1 MTPTK
6 QQPNPT
12 SSTRQQPLAHSYI
25 RFSSIAQEKG
35 DSINRQIA
43 SATAWSERNGILLS
57 DVVYRDLG
65 ISAFKKVDRPGL
77 RQLTE
82 SIRAGHIRKGDYILL
97 EKLDRLSRKDLDI
110 AQEEIKSILRMG
122 VNIVAIE
129 DNLELTPESVND
141 AQALIRIII
150 LAENAHRQSRE
161 KSERIKAAYASARQK
176 ARQGKAVRRRL
187 PCWLEVKEDVYTFH
201 PVYLPI
207 VQRIIELRHAGR
219 GYSSIAKTLNAEG
232 LPGRI
237 GKSGSGTSK
246 GWTGGSV
253 REIVTSRA
261 LYGFYQPHIT
271 VEKERDDGT
280 TKRVLQPDGDPIVD
294 HYPPVIGYREW
305 LAIQPDTTT
314 TTAKNRVPAGGYN
327 RTDRLSGVARCAV
340 CGGRVALRIYRRPS
354 KKAQGGMK
362 EYRHWVCVAG
372 YASGACSVTRA
383 FPDLDLVIIKSIGHL
398 EVDVAPPAPSTCST
412 SGAVDTVRAKLDANK
427 ERAEQLQALLVD
439 PEGGSVSFVY
449 NALST
454 LQNRIKE
461 LERELEQLVKV
472 EVSGADGNTTQED
485 IDRLKSLV
493 DDVELFNHELRKI
506 VGAIRV
512 QHFGAKGFRGV
523 IEQVNGKR
531 VGFVSTA
538 PENPKRGHAKE
549 RIEFFARGLGIPEP
563 GDVEQL
569 YPWETDQEDD

>member
-1 MTPTK
+1 MTSPKQPTK
-6 QQPNPT
+6 QPNPT

-25 RFSSIAQEKG
+25 RFSSSAQMGG
-35 DSINRQIA
+35 DSIARQTA
-43 SATAWSERNGILLS
+43 SAAAWSERNGIPLS
-57 DVVYRDLG
+57 NIVYRDLG

-82 SIRAGHIRKGDYILL
+82 SIRAGVIRQGDYILL
-97 EKLDRLSRKDLDI
+97 ERLDRLSRKDLDI

-232 LPGRI
+232 LPGRM

-305 LAIQPDTTT
+305 LSIQPDSHAAT
-314 TTAKNRVPAGGYN
+314 KNVPSGGYN
-327 RTDRLSGVARCAV
+327 KTDRLSGVARCGV

-354 KKAQGGMK
+354 KKAEDVVN

-372 YASGACSVTRA
+372 YASGTCSVTRA
-383 FPDLDLVIIKSIGHL
+383 FPDLDLIIIKSIIHL
-398 EVDVAPPAPSTCST
+398 EVDVATPAPSTCSN
-412 SGAVDTVRAKLDANK
+412 SAVDTIRATIDANK

-461 LERELEQLVKV
+461 LERELEQLEKV
-472 EVSGADGNTTQED
+472 EVDSGATTQAD
-485 IDRLKSLV
+485 IDRLAGYV

-506 VGAIRV
+506 VSAIRV
-512 QHFGAKGFRGV
+512 RHFGKKGFRGV

-563 GDVEQL
+563 GDVEL
-569 YPWETDQEDD
+569 FPWETEQDD

>member
-1 MTPTK
+1 MTSPKQPTK
-6 QQPNPT
+6 
-12 SSTRQQPLAHSYI
+12 QPLAHSYI
-25 RFSSIAQEKG
+25 RFSSSAQEKG

-43 SATAWSERNGILLS
+43 SATSWSEKHGIPLS

-82 SIRAGHIRKGDYILL
+82 SIRSGHIRKGDYILL
-97 EKLDRLSRKDLDI
+97 ERLDRISRKDLDI

-122 VNIVAIE
+122 VNICAIE

-141 AQALIRIII
+141 ANALVKMIF

-161 KSERIKAAYASARQK
+161 KSERIKAAYASARQR
-176 ARQGKAVRRRL
+176 ARDGKAVKRRL
-187 PCWLEVKEDVYTFH
+187 PCWLEVAPDGNTYTFH

-237 GKSGSGTSK
+237 GKSGTTSK

-294 HYPPVIGYREW
+294 HYPPVLGYREW
-305 LAIQPDTTT
+305 LAIQPDTTV
-314 TTAKNRVPAGGYN
+314 TAKNRVPAGGYN
-327 RTDRLSGVARCAV
+327 KTDRLSGVARCGV

-362 EYRHWVCVAG
+362 DYRHWVCVAG
-372 YASGACSVTRA
+372 YSSGTCPVTRA
-383 FPDLDLVIIKSIGHL
+383 FPDLDLMIIKSIGHL
-398 EVDVAPPAPSTCST
+398 EVVSTPVPSTCST
-412 SGAVDTVRAKLDANK
+412 SAVDSIRATIDANK
-427 ERAEQLQALLVD
+427 ERAEQLKSLLVD
-439 PEGGSVSFVY
+439 PEGGDVGFVY

-454 LQNRIKE
+454 LQARIKE
-461 LERELEQLVKV
+461 LEAELEQLEKV
-472 EVSGADGNTTQED
+472 EVDGCGNTTQED
-485 IDRLKSLV
+485 IDRLAGYV

-506 VGAIRV
+506 ISAIRV
-512 QHFGAKGFRGV
+512 QHFGKKGFRGV
-523 IEQVNGKR
+523 IEQVNGRR
-531 VGFVSTA
+531 VGFVLTA

-563 GDVEQL
+563 DVEL
-569 YPWETDQEDD
+569 FPWETEQDD

>member
-1 MTPTK
+1 MTSTKTPTK
-6 QQPNPT
+6 HST
-12 SSTRQQPLAHSYI
+12 STPLAHSYI

-97 EKLDRLSRKDLDI
+97 ERLDRLSRKDLDI

-187 PCWLEVKEDVYTFH
+187 PCWLEVKEDTYTFH

-207 VQRIIELRHAGR
+207 VQRIVELRRQGR

-237 GKSGSGTSK
+237 GKSGTASK

-294 HYPPVIGYREW
+294 HYPPVIGYRKW

-327 RTDRLSGVARCAV
+327 KTDRLSGVARCAV

-362 EYRHWVCVAG
+362 DYRHWVCVAG
-372 YASGACSVTRA
+372 YSSGTCSVTRA
-383 FPDLDLVIIKSIGHL
+383 FPDLDRMVIKAIGHL
-398 EVDVAPPAPSTCST
+398 EVDVATPDPSTCST
-412 SGAVDTVRAKLDANK
+412 SAVDSIRATIDANK
-427 ERAEQLQALLVD
+427 ERAEQLKSLLVD
-439 PEGGSVSFVY
+439 PEGGDVGFVY

-454 LQNRIKE
+454 LQNRIKD
-461 LERELEQLVKV
+461 LEAELEQLEKV
-472 EVSGADGNTTQED
+472 EVSGGNTTQED

-512 QHFGAKGFRGV
+512 QHFGKKGFSGV
-523 IEQVNGKR
+523 IEQVNGRR

-538 PENPKRGHAKE
+538 PANPRRGHAKE

-563 GDVEQL
+563 GDVEL
-569 YPWETDQEDD
+569 FPWETEGQDD

>member
-1 MTPTK
+1 MTSPK
-6 QQPNPT
+6 PPKHST
-12 SSTRQQPLAHSYI
+12 SSTPLAHSYI

-43 SATAWSERNGILLS
+43 SATSWSEKRGIPLS

-82 SIRAGHIRKGDYILL
+82 SIRAGIIRQGDYILL
-97 EKLDRLSRKDLDI
+97 ERLDRLSRKDLDI
-110 AQEEIKSILRMG
+110 AQEEIKSILRMN
-122 VNIVAIE
+122 VNVVAIE
-129 DNLELTPESVND
+129 DNLELTPASVND

-161 KSERIKAAYASARQK
+161 KSERIKAAYASARQR
-176 ARQGKAVRRRL
+176 ARDGKAVKRRL
-187 PCWLEVKEDVYTFH
+187 PCWIEVKEDVYTFH

-207 VQRIIELRHAGR
+207 VQRIVELRRQGR

-237 GKSGSGTSK
+237 GKSGTASK

-294 HYPPVIGYREW
+294 HYPPVIGYRKW
-305 LAIQPDTTT
+305 LAIQPDTTA
-314 TTAKNRVPAGGYN
+314 TAKNRIPAGGYN
-327 RTDRLSGVARCAV
+327 KTDRLSGVARCGV

-372 YASGACSVTRA
+372 YASGTCSVTRA
-383 FPDLDLVIIKSIGHL
+383 FPDLDLMIIKSIGHL
-398 EVDVAPPAPSTCST
+398 EVVSTPAPSTCSN
-412 SGAVDTVRAKLDANK
+412 SAVDTVRAKLDANK
-427 ERAEQLQALLVD
+427 ERAEQLKSLLVD

-461 LERELEQLVKV
+461 LEQELEQLEKI
-472 EVSGADGNTTQED
+472 EVSGADGNTTQAD

-506 VGAIRV
+506 VSAIRV
-512 QHFGAKGFRGV
+512 QHFGAKGFSGV
-523 IEQVNGKR
+523 IEQVNGRR

-538 PENPKRGHAKE
+538 PANPRRGHAKE

-563 GDVEQL
+563 GDVEL
-569 YPWETDQEDD
+569 FPWETEQDD

>member
-1 MTPTK
+1 MTDPT
-6 QQPNPT
+6 
-12 SSTRQQPLAHSYI
+12 TRQHPLAHSYI
-25 RFSSIAQEKG
+25 RFSSSAQMGG
-35 DSINRQIA
+35 DSIARQTA
-43 SATAWSERNGILLS
+43 SAAAWSERNGIPLS
-57 DVVYRDLG
+57 NIVYRDLG
-65 ISAFKKVDRPGL
+65 ISAFQKVDRPGL

-82 SIRAGHIRKGDYILL
+82 SIRAGVIRQGDYILL
-97 EKLDRLSRKDLDI
+97 ERLDRLSRKDLDI

-129 DNLELTPESVND
+129 DALELTPESVND

-305 LAIQPDTTT
+305 LAIQPDTAA
-314 TTAKNRVPAGGYN
+314 TAKNRVPAGGYN

-354 KKAQGGMK
+354 KKEGVK

-383 FPDLDLVIIKSIGHL
+383 FPDLDQMIIKAIGHL
-398 EVDVAPPAPSTCST
+398 EVVSTPAPSTCST
-412 SGAVDTVRAKLDANK
+412 SGAVDTVRAKLDANR
-427 ERAEQLQALLVD
+427 ERAGQLQALLVD
-439 PEGGSVSFVY
+439 PEGGDVSFVY

-454 LQNRIKE
+454 LQARIKE
-461 LERELEQLVKV
+461 LETELEALEKV

-493 DDVELFNHELRKI
+493 DDVELFNHELRRI
-506 VGAIRV
+506 VSAIRV
-512 QHFGAKGFRGV
+512 RHFGKKGFRGV
-523 IEQVNGKR
+523 IEQTNGRR

-538 PENPKRGHAKE
+538 PANPRRGHAKK

-563 GDVEQL
+563 GDVEQDL
-569 YPWETDQEDD
+569 YPWETDGQDD

>member
-1 MTPTK
+1 MTSPKQPT
-6 QQPNPT
+6 T
-12 SSTRQQPLAHSYI
+12 SPQTLAHSYI
-25 RFSSIAQEKG
+25 RFSSVAQMGG
-35 DSINRQIA
+35 DSIQRQIA
-43 SATAWSERNGILLS
+43 SATAWSERNGIPLS

-82 SIRAGHIRKGDYILL
+82 SIRAGIIRQGDYILL
-97 EKLDRLSRKDLDI
+97 ERLDRLSRKDLDI

-122 VNIVAIE
+122 VNVVAIE

-161 KSERIKAAYASARQK
+161 KSERIKAAYASARQR
-176 ARQGKAVRRRL
+176 ARDGKAVKRRL
-187 PCWLEVKEDVYTFH
+187 PCWLEVKEDTYTFH

-305 LAIQPDTTT
+305 LAIQPTV
-314 TTAKNRVPAGGYN
+314 TAKNRVPAGGYN
-327 RTDRLSGVARCAV
+327 KTDRLSGVARCAV

-354 KKAQGGMK
+354 KKEGVK

-372 YASGACSVTRA
+372 YSSGTCPVTRA
-383 FPDLDLVIIKSIGHL
+383 FPDLDLMIIKSIGHL
-398 EVDVAPPAPSTCST
+398 EVVSTPVPSTCST
-412 SGAVDTVRAKLDANK
+412 SAVDSIRATIDANK
-427 ERAEQLQALLVD
+427 ERAEQLKSLLVD
-439 PEGGSVSFVY
+439 PEGGDVGFVY

-454 LQNRIKE
+454 LQARIKE
-461 LERELEQLVKV
+461 LEAELEQLEKV
-472 EVSGADGNTTQED
+472 EVDGCGNTTQED
-485 IDRLKSLV
+485 IDRLAGYV

-506 VGAIRV
+506 ISAIRV
-512 QHFGAKGFRGV
+512 QHFGKKGFRGV
-523 IEQVNGKR
+523 IEQVNGRR
-531 VGFVSTA
+531 VGFVLTA

-563 GDVEQL
+563 DVEL
-569 YPWETDQEDD
+569 FPWETEQDD

>member
-1 MTPTK
+1 MTSTKTPTK
-6 QQPNPT
+6 HST
-12 SSTRQQPLAHSYI
+12 STPLAHSYI

-35 DSINRQIA
+35 DSISRQIA
-43 SATAWSERNGILLS
+43 SATSWSEKRGIPLS

-82 SIRAGHIRKGDYILL
+82 SIRAGIIRQGDYILL
-97 EKLDRLSRKDLDI
+97 ERLDRLSRKDLDI

-122 VNIVAIE
+122 VNIIAIE
-129 DNLELTPESVND
+129 DALELTPESVND
-141 AQALIRIII
+141 PSALIRIII

-161 KSERIKAAYASARQK
+161 KSERIKAAYASARQR
-176 ARQGKAVRRRL
+176 ARDGKAVRRRL
-187 PCWLEVKEDVYTFH
+187 PCWLEVKGDTYTFH

-207 VQRIIELRHAGR
+207 VRRIIELRHAGR

-232 LPGRI
+232 LPGRM
-237 GKSGSGTSK
+237 GKSGTTSK

-280 TKRVLQPDGDPIVD
+280 TKRVLVADGDPIVD

-305 LAIQPDTTT
+305 LAIQPDTTA
-314 TTAKNRVPAGGYN
+314 TAKNRVPAGGYN
-327 RTDRLSGVARCAV
+327 KTDRLSGVARCAV

-383 FPDLDLVIIKSIGHL
+383 FPALDQMIIKAIGHL
-398 EVDVAPPAPSTCST
+398 EVVATPAPSTCSS
-412 SGAVDTVRAKLDANK
+412 SGAVDSIRATIDANK

-454 LQNRIKE
+454 LQARIKE
-461 LERELEQLVKV
+461 LEAELEQLEKV
-472 EVSGADGNTTQED
+472 EVDGDGNTTQED
-485 IDRLKSLV
+485 IDRLAGYV
-493 DDVELFNHELRKI
+493 DDVELFNHELRRI
-506 VGAIRV
+506 VSAIRV
-512 QHFGAKGFRGV
+512 QHFGKKGFRGV

-563 GDVEQL
+563 GDVEQDL
-569 YPWETDQEDD
+569 FPWEQIDEQGDED

>member
-1 MTPTK
+1 MTTSPKPPIK
-6 QQPNPT
+6 QPANPT
-12 SSTRQQPLAHSYI
+12 SNSTPLAHSYI

-43 SATAWSERNGILLS
+43 SATSWSEKRGIPLS

-97 EKLDRLSRKDLDI
+97 ERLDRLSRKDLDI

-122 VNIVAIE
+122 VNVVAIE

-161 KSERIKAAYASARQK
+161 KSERIKAAYASARQR
-176 ARQGKAVRRRL
+176 ARDGKAVRRRL
-187 PCWLEVKEDVYTFH
+187 PCWLDVTPDGNTYTFH

-207 VQRIIELRHAGR
+207 VQRIIELRHPGR

-232 LPGRI
+232 LPGRM

-280 TKRVLQPDGDPIVD
+280 TKRVLQPDGEPIVD

-305 LAIQPDTTT
+305 LAIQPDTTA
-314 TTAKNRVPAGGYN
+314 TAKNRIPAGGYN
-327 RTDRLSGVARCAV
+327 KTDRLSGVARCAV

-354 KKAQGGMK
+354 KKAEGGTK
-362 EYRHWVCVAG
+362 DYRHWVCVAG

-383 FPDLDLVIIKSIGHL
+383 FPDLDQMIIKAIGHL
-398 EVDVAPPAPSTCST
+398 EVVATPAPSTCSS
-412 SGAVDTVRAKLDANK
+412 SGAVDTIRATIDANK

-454 LQNRIKE
+454 LQARIKE
-461 LERELEQLVKV
+461 LEAELEQLEKV
-472 EVSGADGNTTQED
+472 EVDGDGNTTQAD
-485 IDRLKSLV
+485 IDRLAGYV
-493 DDVELFNHELRKI
+493 DDVELFNHELRRI
-506 VGAIRV
+506 VSAIRV
-512 QHFGAKGFRGV
+512 QHFGKKGFRGV
-523 IEQVNGKR
+523 IEQVNGRR

-563 GDVEQL
+563 GDVDL
-569 YPWETDQEDD
+569 FPWETEQDD

>member
-1 MTPTK
+1 MTSPK
-6 QQPNPT
+6 PPKHST
-12 SSTRQQPLAHSYI
+12 STPLAHSYI
-25 RFSSIAQEKG
+25 RFSSSAQEKG

-43 SATAWSERNGILLS
+43 SATAWTERNGIPLS

-82 SIRAGHIRKGDYILL
+82 SIRAGIIRQGDYILL
-97 EKLDRLSRKDLDI
+97 ERLDRLSRKDLDI

-122 VNIVAIE
+122 VNVVAIE

-161 KSERIKAAYASARQK
+161 KSERIKAAYASARQR
-176 ARQGKAVRRRL
+176 ARDGKAVRRRL
-187 PCWLEVKEDVYTFH
+187 PCWLEVTPDGNTYTFH

-237 GKSGSGTSK
+237 GKSGTTSK

-305 LAIQPDTTT
+305 LAIQPDTTA
-314 TTAKNRVPAGGYN
+314 TAKNRIPAGGYN
-327 RTDRLSGVARCAV
+327 KTDRLSGVARCGV

-362 EYRHWVCVAG
+362 DYRHWVCVAG
-372 YASGACSVTRA
+372 YSSGTCPVTRA
-383 FPDLDLVIIKSIGHL
+383 FPDLDRMVIKAIGHL
-398 EVDVAPPAPSTCST
+398 EVDVATPAPSTCS
-412 SGAVDTVRAKLDANK
+412 SSSAVDTIRATLDANR
-427 ERAEQLQALLVD
+427 ERAEQLKSLLVD
-439 PEGGSVSFVY
+439 PEGGDVGFVY

-454 LQNRIKE
+454 LQNRIKD
-461 LERELEQLVKV
+461 LEAELEQLEKV
-472 EVSGADGNTTQED
+472 EVSGGNTTQED
-485 IDRLKSLV
+485 IDRLAGYV

-506 VGAIRV
+506 VSAIRV
-512 QHFGAKGFRGV
+512 QHFGKKGFRGV
-523 IEQVNGKR
+523 IEQVNGRR

-538 PENPKRGHAKE
+538 PANPRRGHAKE

-563 GDVEQL
+563 GDIEQDL
-569 YPWETDQEDD
+569 FPWEQVDEQGDED

>member
-1 MTPTK
+1 MTSPKTPK
-6 QQPNPT
+6 QHPKPNQT
-12 SSTRQQPLAHSYI
+12 PLAHSYI
-25 RFSSIAQEKG
+25 RFSSAAQEKG
-35 DSINRQIA
+35 DSIARQTA
-43 SATAWSERNGILLS
+43 SAASWSEKHGIPLS

-65 ISAFKKVDRPGL
+65 ISAFKKVERPGL

-82 SIRAGHIRKGDYILL
+82 SIRAGIIRRGDYILL
-97 EKLDRLSRKDLDI
+97 ERLDRLSRKDLDI

-122 VNIVAIE
+122 VNIIAIE
-129 DNLELTPESVND
+129 DALELTPDSLND
-141 AQALIRIII
+141 PSALIRIII

-161 KSERIKAAYASARQK
+161 KSERIKAAYASARQR
-176 ARQGKAVRRRL
+176 ARDGKAVKRRL
-187 PCWLEVKEDVYTFH
+187 PCWLEIKEDTYTFH

-219 GYSSIAKTLNAEG
+219 GYSSIAKTLNSEQ
-232 LPGRI
+232 LPGRM
-237 GKSGSGTSK
+237 GKSGSGASK

-253 REIVTSRA
+253 REIVTSRS

-280 TKRVLQPDGDPIVD
+280 IKRVLQPDGDPIVD

-305 LAIQPDTTT
+305 LAIQPT

-327 RTDRLSGVARCAV
+327 KTDRLSGVARCAV

-383 FPDLDLVIIKSIGHL
+383 FPALDQMIIKAIGYL
-398 EVDVAPPAPSTCST
+398 EVVATPAPSTCSS
-412 SGAVDTVRAKLDANK
+412 SGAVDTIRATIDANK

-454 LQNRIKE
+454 LQARIKE
-461 LERELEQLVKV
+461 LERELEQLEKV
-472 EVSGADGNTTQED
+472 EVDGADGNTTQAD

-506 VGAIRV
+506 VSAIRV
-512 QHFGAKGFRGV
+512 QHFGEKGFRGV

-563 GDVEQL
+563 GDVEL
-569 YPWETDQEDD
+569 FPWETEGQED

>member
-1 MTPTK
+1 MTSPKPPIK
-6 QQPNPT
+6 QHPNPST
-12 SSTRQQPLAHSYI
+12 TRQTNLAHSYI
-25 RFSSIAQEKG
+25 RFSSSAQMGG
-35 DSINRQIA
+35 DSIARQTA
-43 SATAWSERNGILLS
+43 SAAAWSERNGIPLS
-57 DVVYRDLG
+57 NIVYRDLG

-82 SIRAGHIRKGDYILL
+82 SIRAGIIRQGDYILL
-97 EKLDRLSRKDLDI
+97 ERLDRLSRKDLDI

-122 VNIVAIE
+122 VNIIAIE
-129 DNLELTPESVND
+129 DGLELTPDSLND
-141 AQALIRIII
+141 PSALIRIII

-161 KSERIKAAYASARQK
+161 KSERIKAAYASARQR
-176 ARQGKAVRRRL
+176 ARDGKAVKRRL
-187 PCWLEVKEDVYTFH
+187 PCWLEVKEDTYTFH

-237 GKSGSGTSK
+237 GKSGTTSK

-305 LAIQPDTTT
+305 LAIQPDTTV
-314 TTAKNRVPAGGYN
+314 TAKNRVPAGGYN
-327 RTDRLSGVARCAV
+327 KTDRLSGVARCAV

-354 KKAQGGMK
+354 KKAEGGTK
-362 EYRHWVCVAG
+362 DYRHWVCVAG

-383 FPDLDLVIIKSIGHL
+383 FPDLDLMIIKAIGHL
-398 EVDVAPPAPSTCST
+398 EVDVAPPAPSTCSS

-427 ERAEQLQALLVD
+427 ERAEQLKSLLVD
-439 PEGGSVSFVY
+439 PEGGDVSFVY

-454 LQNRIKE
+454 LQNRIKD
-461 LERELEQLVKV
+461 LEAELEQLEKV
-472 EVSGADGNTTQED
+472 EVDGDGNTTQAD

-506 VGAIRV
+506 VSAIRV
-512 QHFGAKGFRGV
+512 QHFGKKGFRGV
-523 IEQVNGKR
+523 IEQVNGRR

-538 PENPKRGHAKE
+538 PANPRRGHAKE

-569 YPWETDQEDD
+569 YPWEQDQED

>member
-1 MTPTK
+1 MTHPTK
-6 QQPNPT
+6 QPNPT

-25 RFSSIAQEKG
+25 RFSSSAQEKG

-43 SATAWSERNGILLS
+43 SAQSWAERNGIPLS

-65 ISAFKKVDRPGL
+65 ISAFKKVERPGL

-82 SIRAGHIRKGDYILL
+82 SIRSGHIKKGDYVLL
-97 EKLDRLSRKDLDI
+97 ERLDRLSRKDLDI

-129 DNLELTPESVND
+129 DGLALTPNSVND
-141 AQALIRIII
+141 LNALVNIIF
-150 LAENAHRQSRE
+150 LAESAHRQSRE
-161 KSERIKAAYASARQK
+161 KSERIKAAYASARQR
-176 ARQGKAVRRRL
+176 ARDGKAVKRRL
-187 PCWLEVKEDVYTFH
+187 PCWLEVKGDVYTFH

-207 VQRIIELRHAGR
+207 VQRIIDLRRQGR

-261 LYGFYQPHIT
+261 LYGFYQPNIT
-271 VEKERDDGT
+271 VEQERDDGT

-305 LAIQPDTTT
+305 LAIQPDTTA
-314 TTAKNRVPAGGYN
+314 TAKNRVPAGGYN
-327 RTDRLSGVARCAV
+327 KTDRLSGVARCGV

-354 KKAQGGMK
+354 KKEGVK
-362 EYRHWVCVAG
+362 EYRHWVCIAG
-372 YASGACSVTRA
+372 YSSGACSVTRA
-383 FPDLDLVIIKSIGHL
+383 FPDLDQMIIKAIGHL
-398 EVDVAPPAPSTCST
+398 EVDTPSTPAPSTCSN
-412 SGAVDTVRAKLDANK
+412 SAVDTIRATLDANR
-427 ERAEQLQALLVD
+427 ERAEQLKSLLVD
-439 PEGGSVSFVY
+439 PEGGDVSFVFG
-449 NALST
+449 ALST
-454 LQNRIKE
+454 LQVRIKE
-461 LERELEQLVKV
+461 LEAELEQLEKV
-472 EVSGADGNTTQED
+472 EVDSGATTQED
-485 IDRLKSLV
+485 IDRLAGYV

-506 VGAIRV
+506 VSTIRV
-512 QHFGAKGFRGV
+512 QHFGKKGFRGV
-523 IEQVNGKR
+523 IEQTNGRR

-538 PENPKRGHAKE
+538 PANPRRGHAKE

-563 GDVEQL
+563 GDVEL
-569 YPWETDQEDD
+569 FPWETEQDD

>member
-1 MTPTK
+1 MTSPK
-6 QQPNPT
+6 QPT
-12 SSTRQQPLAHSYI
+12 STPLAHSYI

-43 SATAWSERNGILLS
+43 SATSWSEKRGIPLS

-82 SIRAGHIRKGDYILL
+82 SIRAGIIRQGDYILL
-97 EKLDRLSRKDLDI
+97 ERLDRLSRKDLDI
-110 AQEEIKSILRMG
+110 AQEEVKSMLRLG
-122 VNIVAIE
+122 VNIIAIE
-129 DNLELTPESVND
+129 DGLELTPDSLND
-141 AQALIRIII
+141 PSALIRIII

-161 KSERIKAAYASARQK
+161 KSERIKAAYASARQR
-176 ARQGKAVRRRL
+176 ARDGKAVRRRL

-201 PVYLPI
+201 TVYLPI

-232 LPGRI
+232 LPGRM

-305 LAIQPDTTT
+305 LAIQPDTTA
-314 TTAKNRVPAGGYN
+314 TAKNRVPAGGYN
-327 RTDRLSGVARCAV
+327 KTDRLSGVARCAV
-340 CGGRVALRIYRRPS
+340 CGGRAALRIYRRPS
-354 KKAQGGMK
+354 KKEGVK

-383 FPDLDLVIIKSIGHL
+383 FPDLDLMIIKAIGHL
-398 EVDVAPPAPSTCST
+398 EVDVATPAPSTCSS
-412 SGAVDTVRAKLDANK
+412 SGAVDTIQATIDANR
-427 ERAEQLQALLVD
+427 ERAEQLKSLLVD
-439 PEGGSVSFVY
+439 PEGGDVGFVY

-454 LQNRIKE
+454 LQNRIKD
-461 LERELEQLVKV
+461 LEAELEQLEKV
-472 EVSGADGNTTQED
+472 EVSGGNTTQED
-485 IDRLKSLV
+485 IDRLGSLV
-493 DDVELFNHELRKI
+493 DDVELFNHELRRI
-506 VGAIRV
+506 VSAIRV
-512 QHFGAKGFRGV
+512 QHFGKKGFSGV
-523 IEQVNGKR
+523 IEQVNGRR

-538 PENPKRGHAKE
+538 PANPRRGHAKE

-563 GDVEQL
+563 GDVEDL
-569 YPWETDQEDD
+569 YPWETEDQD

>member
-1 MTPTK
+1 MTDPT
-6 QQPNPT
+6 T
-12 SSTRQQPLAHSYI
+12 SPQTLAHSYI
-25 RFSSIAQEKG
+25 RFSSVAQMGG
-35 DSINRQIA
+35 DSIQRQIA
-43 SATAWSERNGILLS
+43 SATAWSERNGIPLS

-82 SIRAGHIRKGDYILL
+82 SIRAGIIRQGDYILL
-97 EKLDRLSRKDLDI
+97 ERLDRLSRKDLDI
-110 AQEEIKSILRMG
+110 AQEEIKSILRMN
-122 VNIVAIE
+122 VNVVAIE

-161 KSERIKAAYASARQK
+161 KSERIKAAYASARQR
-176 ARQGKAVRRRL
+176 AREGKAVKRRL
-187 PCWLEVKEDVYTFH
+187 PCWLEVAPDDVYTFH

-237 GKSGSGTSK
+237 GKSGTASK

-261 LYGFYQPHIT
+261 LYGSYQPHIT

-305 LAIQPDTTT
+305 LAIQPDTTA
-314 TTAKNRVPAGGYN
+314 TAKNRVPAGGYN

-354 KKAQGGMK
+354 KKAQGGVK

-372 YASGACSVTRA
+372 YASGTCSVTRA
-383 FPDLDLVIIKSIGHL
+383 FPALDQLVMKAIGHL
-398 EVDVAPPAPSTCST
+398 EVDVATPAPSTCS
-412 SGAVDTVRAKLDANK
+412 SSAVDSIRATIDANR

-454 LQNRIKE
+454 LQARIKE
-461 LERELEQLVKV
+461 LERELEQLEKV
-472 EVSGADGNTTQED
+472 EVSGDGNTTQED

-506 VGAIRV
+506 VKAIRV
-512 QHFGAKGFRGV
+512 QHFGKKGFRGV
-523 IEQVNGKR
+523 IEQVNGRR

-563 GDVEQL
+563 GDVEQDL
-569 YPWETDQEDD
+569 FPWEQVDEQGDED

>member
-1 MTPTK
+1 MTSPK
-6 QQPNPT
+6 PPIKHPNPST
-12 SSTRQQPLAHSYI
+12 TRQTPLAHSYI
-25 RFSSIAQEKG
+25 RFSSRAQEKG
-35 DSINRQIA
+35 DSIQRQIA
-43 SATAWSERNGILLS
+43 SATSWSERNGIPLS

-82 SIRAGHIRKGDYILL
+82 SIRAGIIKKDDYILL
-97 EKLDRLSRKDLDI
+97 ERLDRLSRKDLDI

-122 VNIVAIE
+122 VNVVAIE

-161 KSERIKAAYASARQK
+161 KSERIKAAYASARQR
-176 ARQGKAVRRRL
+176 ARDGEAVRRRL
-187 PCWLEVKEDVYTFH
+187 PCWLEVAPDGNTYTFH
-201 PVYLPI
+201 PLYLPI

-280 TKRVLQPDGDPIVD
+280 IKRVLQPDGDPIVD
-294 HYPPVIGYREW
+294 HYPTVIVYREW
-305 LAIQPDTTT
+305 LAIQPTV
-314 TTAKNRVPAGGYN
+314 TAKNRVPAGGYN
-327 RTDRLSGVARCAV
+327 KTDRLSGVARCGV

-354 KKAQGGMK
+354 KKAEGGTK
-362 EYRHWVCVAG
+362 DYRHWVCVAG
-372 YASGACSVTRA
+372 YSSGACSVTRA
-383 FPDLDLVIIKSIGHL
+383 FPDLDQMIIKAIGHL
-398 EVDVAPPAPSTCST
+398 EVVATPAPSTCST
-412 SGAVDTVRAKLDANK
+412 SAVDSIRATIDANK
-427 ERAEQLQALLVD
+427 ERAEQLKSLLVD
-439 PEGGSVSFVY
+439 PEGGDVGFVY

-454 LQNRIKE
+454 LQARIKE
-461 LERELEQLVKV
+461 LEQELEQLEKV
-472 EVSGADGNTTQED
+472 EVSGDGNTTQAD
-485 IDRLKSLV
+485 IDRLAGYV

-506 VGAIRV
+506 VKAIRV
-512 QHFGAKGFRGV
+512 QHFGKKGFRGV
-523 IEQVNGKR
+523 IEQVNGRR

-538 PENPKRGHAKE
+538 PANPRRGHAKE

-563 GDVEQL
+563 DVEL
-569 YPWETDQEDD
+569 FPWETEQDD

>member
-1 MTPTK
+1 MTSPKQPTK
-6 QQPNPT
+6 QPNPT

-25 RFSSIAQEKG
+25 RFSSSAQMGG
-35 DSINRQIA
+35 DSIARQTA
-43 SATAWSERNGILLS
+43 SAAAWSERNGIPLS
-57 DVVYRDLG
+57 NIVYRDLG

-82 SIRAGHIRKGDYILL
+82 SIRAGVIRQGDYILL
-97 EKLDRLSRKDLDI
+97 ERLDRLSRKDLDI

-129 DNLELTPESVND
+129 DGLELTPESVND

-161 KSERIKAAYASARQK
+161 KSDRIKAAYASARQK
-176 ARQGKAVRRRL
+176 ARDGKAVKRRL
-187 PCWLEVKEDVYTFH
+187 PCWLEVAPDDVYTFH

-232 LPGRI
+232 LPGRM

-305 LAIQPDTTT
+305 LSIQPDATV
-314 TTAKNRVPAGGYN
+314 TAKNRVPSGGYN
-327 RTDRLSGVARCAV
+327 KTDRLSGVARCGV

-354 KKAQGGMK
+354 KKEGVK
-362 EYRHWVCVAG
+362 EYRHWVCIAG
-372 YASGACSVTRA
+372 YSSGACSVTRA
-383 FPDLDLVIIKSIGHL
+383 FPDLDQMIIKAIGHL
-398 EVDVAPPAPSTCST
+398 EVVATPAPSTCSN
-412 SGAVDTVRAKLDANK
+412 SAVDTIRATLDANR
-427 ERAEQLQALLVD
+427 ERAEQLKSLLVD
-439 PEGGSVSFVY
+439 PEGGDVSFVFG
-449 NALST
+449 ALST
-454 LQNRIKE
+454 IQARIKE
-461 LERELEQLVKV
+461 LEAELEQLEKV
-472 EVSGADGNTTQED
+472 EVDSGATTQED

-512 QHFGAKGFRGV
+512 QHFGKKGFKGV

-569 YPWETDQEDD
+569 YPWETDEQED

>member
-1 MTPTK
+1 MTSPKQPTK
-6 QQPNPT
+6 Q
-12 SSTRQQPLAHSYI
+12 LFAHSYI
-25 RFSSIAQEKG
+25 RFSSSAQEKG

-43 SATAWSERNGILLS
+43 SATAWSERNGIPLS

-82 SIRAGHIRKGDYILL
+82 SIRAGIIRQGDYILL
-97 EKLDRLSRKDLDI
+97 ERLDRLSRKDLDI

-122 VNIVAIE
+122 VNVVAIE

-161 KSERIKAAYASARQK
+161 KSERIKAAYASARQR
-176 ARQGKAVRRRL
+176 ARDGKAVKRRL
-187 PCWLEVKEDVYTFH
+187 PCWLEVAPDGNTYTFH

-237 GKSGSGTSK
+237 GKSGTTSK

-294 HYPPVIGYREW
+294 HYPPVLGYREW
-305 LAIQPDTTT
+305 LAIQPDTTV
-314 TTAKNRVPAGGYN
+314 TAKNRVPAGGYN
-327 RTDRLSGVARCAV
+327 KTDRLSGVARCGV

-362 EYRHWVCVAG
+362 DYRHWVCVAG
-372 YASGACSVTRA
+372 YSSGTCPVTRA
-383 FPDLDLVIIKSIGHL
+383 FPDLDLMIIKSIGHL
-398 EVDVAPPAPSTCST
+398 EVVSTPVPSTCST
-412 SGAVDTVRAKLDANK
+412 SAVDSIRATIDANK
-427 ERAEQLQALLVD
+427 ERAEQLKSLLVD
-439 PEGGSVSFVY
+439 PEGGDVGFVY

-454 LQNRIKE
+454 LQARIKE
-461 LERELEQLVKV
+461 LEAELEQLEKV
-472 EVSGADGNTTQED
+472 EVDGCGNTTQAD

-506 VGAIRV
+506 VSAIRV
-512 QHFGAKGFRGV
+512 QHFGKKGFRGV

-563 GDVEQL
+563 GDVEL
-569 YPWETDQEDD
+569 FPWETEQDD